1 MIVVMAPPYTAKS
14 AGIVMLHTLL
24 GALNVLG
31 IPSLLVIYRGIGARY
46 EISVDGTEWHD
57 PKSIKCMIGGVDFVI
72 IPEVISADC
81 LPDSINIARYYL
93 NRLGAIVPDV
103 VVRNS
108 EYKIAFEP
116 LFVDEPNFI
125 LNYYL
130 GKVSLDSA
138 HSGQDSNR
146 FINATYFGK
155 LEYKY
160 PTSPPLPSSILITRQ
175 WPEKTEQ
182 YLQVLKSSE
191 YLFSFDSCSSTNVDA
206 IICGAKLVLLD
217 FDCLEKT
224 SLKLSTFPIPFLC
237 ADNYSDPSSI
247 TDYSLQRKTWIND
260 LRKNQQQF
268 ETNVKLLIENIYKF
282 FSPKIE
288 RQ

>member
-1 MIVVMAPPYTAKS
+1 MIVVMAPPYTARS

-24 GALNVLG
+24 RALNILD
-31 IPSLLVIYRGIGARY
+31 IPSLLATYRGIGARY
-46 EISVDGTEWHD
+46 EISVDGIEWHD
-57 PKSIKCMIGGVDFVI
+57 PKSINDIIGVIDFVI

-81 LPDSINIARYYL
+81 LPESTNIVRYYL
-93 NRLGAIVPDV
+93 NRRGAIVPDV
-103 VVRNS
+103 VFRNS

-116 LFVDEPNFI
+116 FFVDEPNFI

-138 HSGQDSNR
+138 HPGQDSNR

-160 PTSPPLPSSILITRQ
+160 STTPPLPSSILITRQ
-175 WPEKTEQ
+175 WPDKTEQ

-191 YLFSFDSCSSTNVDA
+191 YFFSFDSCSSTNVDA
-206 IICGAKLVLLD
+206 VICGAKLVLLD
-217 FDCLEKT
+217 FD
-224 SLKLSTFPIPFLC
+224 SLDKASLRQSRFPIPYLC
-237 ADNYSDPSSI
+237 ADNYSDPAAV
-247 TDYSLQRKTWIND
+247 TDYYLQRKIWISD
-260 LRKNQQQF
+260 LRKNQPQF
-268 ETNVKLLIENIYKF
+268 EKNVKLLVENIYKF

-288 RQ
+288 QR